1 MTSDSSDLDAALI
14 ELLQTD
20 STLTGLLADG
30 IYFDVAPPNAKQFGL
45 VSVLDEVDEDDF
57 QDRVFENVLYLVKAV
72 ELSTVPTRNI
82 KPAAARIDA
91 LLHRARLVATG
102 LGDIT
107 VGREQRLARPKST
120 RSINRSMVPSRRALS
135 RRRDPHSERPIGQI
149 TKKDRHP

>member
-1 MTSDSSDLDAALI
+1 VTSDSSDLDAALI
-14 ELLQTD
+14 ELLQAD

-30 IYFDVAPPNAKQFGL
+30 IYFDVAPPNAQQFAI

-91 LLHRARLVATG
+91 LLNNARFVTTG
-102 LGDIT
+102 FGEVT
-107 VGREQRLARPKST
+107 VGREQRLRTTEVDDVDKSI
-120 RSINRSMVPSRRALS
+120 RWSHRGGRYRALATLTPS
-135 RRRDPHSERPIGQI
+135 GQ
-149 TKKDRHP
+149 KDRHP